1 MKDNTVEAGTVKPS
15 PEGEGWVR
23 GNQHKEES
31 LFIPPHP
38 SLIMPDYPVRHPA
51 GECKSAPGGFVP
63 QGEGTQIEPRS
74 FSRLDVAF
82 GRFLS
87 RRTGFDPVQKQAFE
101 TIVMTASYEQNQGH
115 SCIQIND
122 EARELLFASGL
133 VETNP
138 TDQSSPLPLV
148 IEQNR
153 LYLHRYWNYENR
165 LAMQIKAMNQA
176 EANGNRPVAVTELL
190 LDRYFDVSDET
201 DDQREAAK
209 MAARQSFCIITG
221 GPGTGKTFTVV
232 KILALLQE
240 LAEQPLHIALAA
252 PTGKAAMRLQ
262 ESIGFSKTKLP
273 CSDAIKNRIP
283 ETVTTLH
290 RLLGAMPPSPYFRHH
305 AGKPLVHDLV
315 VVDEAS
321 MVDLALMSKLL
332 DALKPGAR
340 LILLGDKDQ
349 LASVESGAVLAD
361 LAVAETLQS
370 NVYTLKKSHRFG
382 GVIKELAEAVNRQQ
396 DELAWQILSNGG
408 SGAVQCL
415 DADLVDYVVAQQAE
429 YLQLIK
435 AGAGFERIFQAFSR
449 FQVLCSNRQGKNSV
463 ADINYRVEQKL
474 AEQNRIALSGLWY
487 PGRPV
492 MVTQNNPALHL
503 YNGDIGICMQ
513 DNVGAGLVPAQ
524 SGQPQGIAPTGKLMV
539 YFQRADGS
547 VKKYLPARVPHC
559 ETVFAMTIHKSQGS
573 EFEEVLIV
581 LPEAINPVL
590 TKELLYTA
598 ITRAK
603 QTIKLVAGE
612 AVFTATVRQK
622 IDRVTGLVDK
632 FKI

>member
-1 MKDNTVEAGTVKPS
+1 MKDNTVDVSTAKPS
-15 PEGEGWVR
+15 PEGEGV
-23 GNQHKEES
+23 ES
-31 LFIPPHP
+31 
-38 SLIMPDYPVRHPA
+38 
-51 GECKSAPGGFVP
+51 K
-63 QGEGTQIEPRS
+63 QRS
-74 FSRLDVAF
+74 FSRLDIVFA
-82 GRFLS
+82 RFLS
-87 RRTGFDPVQKQAFE
+87 QRTGFDSLQKQAFE

-115 SCIQIND
+115 NCIQID
-122 EARELLFASGL
+122 DAARALLLASGL
-133 VETNP
+133 VEPNP
-138 TDQSSPLPLV
+138 SQAGSLPLV

-153 LYLHRYWNYENR
+153 LYLHRYWSYENR
-165 LAMQIKAMNQA
+165 LAMQIKAMNHA
-176 EANGNRPVAVTELL
+176 EHPVEQ
-190 LDRYFDVSDET
+190 LDAMLGRYFDASDEI

-209 MAARQSFCIITG
+209 MAAQQSFCIITG

-262 ESIGFSKTKLP
+262 ESIGFSKAKLP
-273 CSDAIKNRIP
+273 CSETIKNRIP

-290 RLLGAMPPSPYFRHH
+290 RLLGAMPPSPYFRHY
-305 AGKPLVHDLV
+305 ADKPLVYHLV

-361 LAVAETLQS
+361 LASAETLQN
-370 NVYTLKKSHRFG
+370 NVYILKKSHRFG
-382 GVIKELAEAVNRQQ
+382 GAIKKLAEAVNLQQ
-396 DELAWQILSNGG
+396 DDLAWQILCGG
-408 SGAVQCL
+408 EDEAVQCL
-415 DADLVDYVVAQQAE
+415 REDLIDYVAAQQTD

-435 AGAGFERIFQAFSR
+435 AGAGFEQIYQAFSR

-463 ADINYRVEQKL
+463 ADINYRVEQQL
-474 AEQNRIALSGLWY
+474 AGQQWIDSSGLWY

-503 YNGDIGICMQ
+503 YNGDIGICMP
-513 DNVGAGLVPAQ
+513 DNAGVGLVVAQ
-524 SGQPQGIAPTGKLMV
+524 SEQPQGIAPAGKLMV
-539 YFQRADGS
+539 FFQGADGS

-603 QTIKLVAGE
+603 KTIKLVAGE

-622 IDRVTGLVDK
+622 IERITGLVDK

>member
-1 MKDNTVEAGTVKPS
+1 VIDGLDA
-15 PEGEGWVR
+15 
-23 GNQHKEES
+23 ES
-31 LFIPPHP
+31 QTEQRL
-38 SLIMPDYPVRHPA
+38 
-51 GECKSAPGGFVP
+51 
-63 QGEGTQIEPRS
+63 
-74 FSRLDVAF
+74 FSRLNIAF
-82 GRFLS
+82 ARFLS
-87 RRTGFDPVQKQAFE
+87 QNTSFDSIQKQAFE
-101 TIVMTASYEQNQGH
+101 AIVMAVSYEQNQGH
-115 SCIQIND
+115 SCIQIDD
-122 EARELLFASGL
+122 EARTLLLASGL
-133 VETNP
+133 VETDLKSQAN
-138 TDQSSPLPLV
+138 PLPLV

-165 LAMQIKAMNQA
+165 LAMQIKAMAQVA
-176 EANGNRPVAVTELL
+176 HPVEQLDAM
-190 LDRYFDVSDET
+190 LDRYFPETISET
-201 DDQREAAK
+201 DGQREAAK
-209 MAARQSFCIITG
+209 MAVRQSFSIITG

-240 LAEQPLHIALAA
+240 LAEHPLHIALAA

-262 ESIGFSKTKLP
+262 ESIGFSKAKLP
-273 CSDAIKNRIP
+273 CSEAIKSRIP

-305 AGKPLVHDLV
+305 ADKPLVYDLV

-332 DALKPGAR
+332 DALKPGAC

-361 LAVAETLQS
+361 LAAAETLQD

-382 GVIKELAEAVNRQQ
+382 GAIKELAEAVNLQQ
-396 DELAWQILSNGG
+396 DELAWQILSGG
-408 SGAVQCL
+408 GDGAVQFL
-415 DADLVDYVVAQQAE
+415 DTDLIGYVAAQQTE

-435 AGAGFERIFQAFSR
+435 AGAEFETIYQAFSR

-474 AEQNRIALSGLWY
+474 AEQQRVDLSGLWY

-492 MVTQNNPALHL
+492 MVTQNNPALNL
-503 YNGDIGICMQ
+503 YNGDIGICMV
-513 DNVGAGLVPAQ
+513 DNVGAGLEPDQ
-524 SGQPQGIAPTGKLMV
+524 PGQPQGIAPTGKLMV
-539 YFQRADGS
+539 FFQRPDGS

-603 QTIKLVAGE
+603 KSIKLVARE

-622 IDRVTGLVDK
+622 IERVTGLVDK

>member
-1 MKDNTVEAGTVKPS
+1 MEDLEVQT
-15 PEGEGWVR
+15 
-23 GNQHKEES
+23 
-31 LFIPPHP
+31 
-38 SLIMPDYPVRHPA
+38 
-51 GECKSAPGGFVP
+51 
-63 QGEGTQIEPRS
+63 EPRS

-82 GRFLS
+82 ARFLS
-87 RRTGFDPVQKQAFE
+87 QRTGFDPLQKQAFE

-115 SCIQIND
+115 SCIQIDDN
-122 EARELLFASGL
+122 ARALLLASGL
-133 VETNP
+133 VGPNP
-138 TDQSSPLPLV
+138 ESQADPLPLV
-148 IEQNR
+148 IEQDR

-165 LAMQIKAMNQA
+165 LAMQIKAMTQA
-176 EANGNRPVAVTELL
+176 EHPIEKLDAL
-190 LDRYFDVSDET
+190 LDRYFDMRDET

-209 MAARQSFCIITG
+209 MAAKQSFSIITG

-273 CSDAIKNRIP
+273 CSETIKNRIP

-290 RLLGAMPPSPYFRHH
+290 RLLGAMPPSPYFRHN
-305 AGKPLVHDLV
+305 ADKPLVYDLV

-361 LAVAETLQS
+361 LAMAETLQN

-382 GVIKELAEAVNRQQ
+382 GAIKELAEAVNFQQ
-396 DELAWQILSNGG
+396 DELAWQILSDGG
-408 SGAVQCL
+408 DDAVQCL
-415 DADLVDYVVAQQAE
+415 DEDLIDYVAAQQAD

-435 AGAGFERIFQAFSR
+435 ADAEFERIFQAFSR

-463 ADINYRVEQKL
+463 ADINDRVEQNL
-474 AEQNRIALSGLWY
+474 AEQKRIDLSGLWY

-503 YNGDIGICMQ
+503 YNGDIGICMP
-513 DNVGAGLVPAQ
+513 DVPSTSSLVLSSAEGAGQV
-524 SGQPQGIAPTGKLMV
+524 STGKLMV
-539 YFQRADGS
+539 FFQRADGS

-581 LPEAINPVL
+581 LPEASNPVL

-603 QTIKLVAGE
+603 KTIKLVAGE

-622 IDRVTGLVDK
+622 IERVTGLVDK
-632 FKI
+632 FKG

>member
-1 MKDNTVEAGTVKPS
+1 MTDDLDAAE
-15 PEGEGWVR
+15 
-23 GNQHKEES
+23 
-31 LFIPPHP
+31 
-38 SLIMPDYPVRHPA
+38 
-51 GECKSAPGGFVP
+51 
-63 QGEGTQIEPRS
+63 QGLPRS
-74 FSRLDVAF
+74 FSRLDMAF
-82 GRFLS
+82 ANFLS
-87 RRTGFDPVQKQAFE
+87 QRTSFDPNQKQAFE
-101 TIVMTASYEQNQGH
+101 AIGMLASFEQNQGH
-115 SCIQIND
+115 SCIKID
-122 EARELLFASGL
+122 DDARALLLASGL
-133 VETNP
+133 VATTP
-138 TDQSSPLPLV
+138 DSQVKPLPLV
-148 IEQNR
+148 IEQDR

-165 LAMQIKAMNQA
+165 LATQIKAMTQVEHPA
-176 EANGNRPVAVTELL
+176 EQLDAM
-190 LDRYFDVSDET
+190 LDRYFEASDET
-201 DDQREAAK
+201 DYQREAAR

-262 ESIGFSKTKLP
+262 ESIGKSKEKLP
-273 CSDAIKNRIP
+273 SSETIKNRIP

-305 AGKPLVHDLV
+305 ADKPLVHDLV

-321 MVDLALMSKLL
+321 MVDLALMSKLI

-361 LAVAETLQS
+361 LAMAETLQN
-370 NVYTLKKSHRFG
+370 NVYTLRQSHRFG
-382 GVIKELAEAVNRQQ
+382 GTIKMLAEAVNLQQ
-396 DELAWQILSNGG
+396 DQLAWQILTDASDT
-408 SGAVQCL
+408 AVQCL
-415 DADLVDYVVAQQAE
+415 TEDLIDYIAAQQAD

-435 AGAGFERIFQAFSR
+435 ADADFDRVMQAFSR

-474 AEQNRIALSGLWY
+474 AEHKRINLSGLWY

-492 MVTQNNPALHL
+492 MVTQNNPSLNL
-503 YNGDIGICMQ
+503 YNGDIGICMP
-513 DNVGAGLVPAQ
+513 DSLSA
-524 SGQPQGIAPTGKLMV
+524 GKLMV
-539 YFQRADGS
+539 YFQRPDGS
-547 VKKYLPARVPHC
+547 VKKYLPARVPPC

-603 QTIKLVAGE
+603 KTIKVVAGE
-612 AVFTATVRQK
+612 AVFTETVRQK
-622 IDRVTGLVDK
+622 IERITGLVDK
-632 FKI
+632 FKA

>member
-1 MKDNTVEAGTVKPS
+1 VIDNTVDASSTQHNQNKIFPVTDNLDTTEARP
-15 PEGEGWVR
+15 
-23 GNQHKEES
+23 
-31 LFIPPHP
+31 
-38 SLIMPDYPVRHPA
+38 
-51 GECKSAPGGFVP
+51 
-63 QGEGTQIEPRS
+63 
-74 FSRLDVAF
+74 FSRLDSAF
-82 GRFLS
+82 ARFLS
-87 RRTGFDPVQKQAFE
+87 QRTGLDPKQKQAFE
-101 TIVMTASYEQNQGH
+101 AIVMAVSYEQNQGH
-115 SCIQIND
+115 NCIRIDD
-122 EARELLFASGL
+122 EARALLLASGL
-133 VETNP
+133 AEEGPVCSVN
-138 TDQSSPLPLV
+138 PLPLV
-148 IEQNR
+148 IDQDR
-153 LYLHRYWNYENR
+153 LYLHRYWSYENR
-165 LAMQIKAMNQA
+165 LALQIKAMTQA
-176 EANGNRPVAVTELL
+176 GHPAAELDAM
-190 LDRYFDVSDET
+190 LDRYFANVPGEV

-209 MAARQSFCIITG
+209 MAVRQPFCIITG

-290 RLLGAMPPSPYFRHH
+290 RLLGAIPPSPYFRHN
-305 AGKPLVHDLV
+305 ADKPLVYDLV

-361 LAVAETLQS
+361 LAMAETLQ
-370 NVYTLKKSHRFG
+370 NNIYTLIKSHRFG
-382 GVIKELAEAVNRQQ
+382 GVIQELAEAVNLQQ
-396 DELAWQILSNGG
+396 PELAWQILTDGRDS
-408 SGAVQCL
+408 AVQCL
-415 DADLVDYVVAQQAE
+415 DQDLIDYVAAQQAD
-429 YLQLIK
+429 YLQLVK
-435 AGAGFERIFQAFSR
+435 AKAGFEQIYQAFSR
-449 FQVLCSNRQGKNSV
+449 FQVLCANRQGKNSV

-474 AEQNRIALSGLWY
+474 AEQKRIDLSGLWY
-487 PGRPV
+487 VGRPV

-503 YNGDIGICMQ
+503 YNGDIGICLP
-513 DNVGAGLVPAQ
+513 DSSL
-524 SGQPQGIAPTGKLMV
+524 GQAEAEKLMV
-539 YFQRADGS
+539 FFQRPDGS

-581 LPEAINPVL
+581 LPEAVNPVL

-603 QTIKLVAGE
+603 KIIKLVAVE

-622 IDRVTGLVDK
+622 IERVTGLVDR

>member
-1 MKDNTVEAGTVKPS
+1 MTDD
-15 PEGEGWVR
+15 
-23 GNQHKEES
+23 
-31 LFIPPHP
+31 L
-38 SLIMPDYPVRHPA
+38 DA
-51 GECKSAPGGFVP
+51 GEQTV
-63 QGEGTQIEPRS
+63 PRS
-74 FSRLDVAF
+74 FSRLDMAF
-82 GRFLS
+82 ASFLS
-87 RRTGFDPVQKQAFE
+87 QRTRFDPLQKQAFE
-101 TIVMTASYEQNQGH
+101 AIGMMASYEQNQGH
-115 SCIQIND
+115 SCIKIDDN
-122 EARELLFASGL
+122 ARALLLASGL
-133 VETNP
+133 VAATPDN
-138 TDQSSPLPLV
+138 QSTPLPLV
-148 IEQNR
+148 IEQDR
-153 LYLHRYWNYENR
+153 LYLHRYWNYENQ
-165 LAMQIKAMNQA
+165 LAMQVKAMIQA
-176 EANGNRPVAVTELL
+176 EHPAEQLGAM
-190 LDRYFDVSDET
+190 LDRYFEASDET

-209 MAARQSFCIITG
+209 MAVQQSFCIITG

-240 LAEQPLHIALAA
+240 LAEHPLHIALAA

-262 ESIGFSKTKLP
+262 ESIGFSKAKLP
-273 CSDAIKNRIP
+273 CSETIKNRIP

-290 RLLGAMPPSPYFRHH
+290 RLLGAMPPSPYFRHDRN
-305 AGKPLVHDLV
+305 KPLVHDLV

-361 LAVAETLQS
+361 LAMAETLQN
-370 NVYTLKKSHRFG
+370 NVYILNKSHRFG
-382 GVIKELAEAVNRQQ
+382 GAIKELAEAVNLQRDQV
-396 DELAWQILSNGG
+396 AWQVLSGG
-408 SGAVQCL
+408 GDSAVQCL
-415 DADLVDYVVAQQAE
+415 NEDLIDYVAAQQAD

-435 AGAGFERIFQAFSR
+435 ADAEFDKVFQAFSR

-474 AEQNRIALSGLWY
+474 AEQKRIDLSGLWY

-492 MVTQNNPALHL
+492 MVTQNNPSLNL

-513 DNVGAGLVPAQ
+513 DGFSA
-524 SGQPQGIAPTGKLMV
+524 GKLMV
-539 YFQRADGS
+539 YFQRPDGS
-547 VKKYLPARVPHC
+547 VKKYLPARVPPC

-603 QTIKLVAGE
+603 KTIKLVAEE
-612 AVFTATVRQK
+612 AVFAETVRQK
-622 IDRVTGLVDK
+622 IERVTGLVDK

>member
-1 MKDNTVEAGTVKPS
+1 MTDDLDAAE
-15 PEGEGWVR
+15 
-23 GNQHKEES
+23 
-31 LFIPPHP
+31 
-38 SLIMPDYPVRHPA
+38 
-51 GECKSAPGGFVP
+51 
-63 QGEGTQIEPRS
+63 QGLPRS
-74 FSRLDVAF
+74 FSRLDMAF
-82 GRFLS
+82 ANFLS
-87 RRTGFDPVQKQAFE
+87 QRTSFDPNQKQAFE
-101 TIVMTASYEQNQGH
+101 AIGMLASFEQNQGH
-115 SCIQIND
+115 SCIKID
-122 EARELLFASGL
+122 DDARALLLASGL
-133 VETNP
+133 VATTP
-138 TDQSSPLPLV
+138 DSQVKPLPLV
-148 IEQNR
+148 IEQDR

-165 LAMQIKAMNQA
+165 LATQIKAMTQVEHPA
-176 EANGNRPVAVTELL
+176 EQLDAM
-190 LDRYFDVSDET
+190 LDRYFEASDET
-201 DDQREAAK
+201 DYQREAAR

-262 ESIGFSKTKLP
+262 ESIGKSKEKLP
-273 CSDAIKNRIP
+273 SSETIKNRIP

-305 AGKPLVHDLV
+305 ADKPLVHDLV

-321 MVDLALMSKLL
+321 MVDLALMSKLI

-361 LAVAETLQS
+361 LAMAETLQN
-370 NVYTLKKSHRFG
+370 NVYTLRQSHRFG
-382 GVIKELAEAVNRQQ
+382 GTIKMLAEAVNLQQ
-396 DELAWQILSNGG
+396 NQLAWQILTDASDT
-408 SGAVQCL
+408 AVQCL
-415 DADLVDYVVAQQAE
+415 TEDLIDYIAAQQAD

-435 AGAGFERIFQAFSR
+435 ADADFDRVMQAFSR

-474 AEQNRIALSGLWY
+474 AEHKRINLSGLWY

-492 MVTQNNPALHL
+492 MVTQNNPSLNL
-503 YNGDIGICMQ
+503 YNGDIGICMP
-513 DNVGAGLVPAQ
+513 DSLSA
-524 SGQPQGIAPTGKLMV
+524 GKLMV
-539 YFQRADGS
+539 YFQRPDGS
-547 VKKYLPARVPHC
+547 VKKYLPARVPPC

-603 QTIKLVAGE
+603 KTIKVVAGE
-612 AVFTATVRQK
+612 AVFTETVRQK
-622 IDRVTGLVDK
+622 IERITGLVDK
-632 FKI
+632 FKA